1 MINIAVFE
9 DDSFYHTSAKRI
21 LSKVFEG
28 QTVNIEIYSH
38 WTKFEEENSTPK
50 DKPLHYVFLDD
61 NLGRDSNG
69 RFVHGDRVK
78 KNLEVM
84 GYNPS
89 YIGISNLKQD
99 YLSINIGKFP
109 GESSMGWKSFDEK
122 HLTDESINEL
132 RLKICPDLF

>member
-9 DDSFYHTSAKRI
+9 DDSFYHSSAKRI

-28 QTVNIEIYSH
+28 HEVNIRIYSH
-38 WTKFEEENSTPK
+38 WTRFEEESTDPSMSK
-50 DKPLHYVFLDD
+50 LHYVFLDD

-69 RFVHGDRVK
+69 RFVHGDKVK

-84 GYNPS
+84 GYNPR

-99 YLSINIGKFP
+99 YVTFNIGKFP
-109 GESSMGWKSFDEK
+109 GENPLGAKAFEAVHFTK
-122 HLTDESINEL
+122 ENIKTL
-132 RLKICPDLF
+132 REQICPELF

>member
-28 QTVNIEIYSH
+28 HPVEITVYSH
-38 WTKFEEENSTPK
+38 WTRFEEEHSDVAT
-50 DKPLHYVFLDD
+50 KPLHYVFLDD

-84 GYNPS
+84 GYNPC

-99 YLSINIGKFP
+99 YVTINIGKFP
-109 GESSMGWKSFDEK
+109 GENPMGWKSFDDV
-122 HLTDESINEL
+122 HLTKKGINLL
-132 RLKICPDLF
+132 REKICPDLF